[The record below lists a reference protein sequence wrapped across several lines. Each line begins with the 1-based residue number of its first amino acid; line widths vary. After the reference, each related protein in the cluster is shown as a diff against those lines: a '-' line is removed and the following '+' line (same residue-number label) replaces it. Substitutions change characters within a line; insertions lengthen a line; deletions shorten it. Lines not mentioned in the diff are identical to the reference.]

1 MINMSKTF
9 DIFSIQKGCM
19 GMNTGLIFFAAFIIT
34 LVLVDAAMIVSLVR
48 SGDERRK
55 LVVWKA
61 STYTLLGTAGSMVL
75 EVIGSLMHRQEM
87 AVNPF
92 VKLCA
97 MALTYFAFLLFFQKK
112 HGG

>member
-1 MINMSKTF
+1 MTLCAGCIMINMSKTF
-9 DIFSIQKGCM
+9 DIISIQKGCM

-34 LVLVDAAMIVSLVR
+34 LVL
-48 SGDERRK
+48 
-55 LVVWKA
+55 
-61 STYTLLGTAGSMVL
+61 
-75 EVIGSLMHRQEM
+75 EVIGSLANRQEM

-97 MALTYFAFLLFFQKK
+97 MALIYFAFLLFFQKK

>member
-1 MINMSKTF
+1 
-9 DIFSIQKGCM
+9 M

-34 LVLVDAAMIVSLVR
+34 L
-48 SGDERRK
+48 
-55 LVVWKA
+55 
-61 STYTLLGTAGSMVL
+61 VL

-97 MALTYFAFLLFFQKK
+97 MALIYFAFLLFFQKK